1 MDEPFLMQIV
11 ETGKVSHMA
20 YGTAVRSVAM
30 TRGNRQ
36 GNNAFLQDQF
46 MPGIYTHMFN
56 YPELLQRLML
66 ANALTV
72 EFFKALEKLRP
83 MGFKQGL
90 AYQVHSI
97 IRMGNYKLAEY
108 IVKDIAKQPNYGY
121 NDLHANV
128 LGKLAKGAKLPEFKS
143 VNIGKKAT
151 SCLAITPLHFACIN
165 PNVEVLAQL
174 LAVNS
179 DVNITD
185 QQMMKPIH
193 YAAACES
200 VEPLKLLLSKGANI
214 QDVDNT
220 KTTCLHM
227 AIKAGRAKNAQFIL

>member
-1 MDEPFLMQIV
+1 
-11 ETGKVSHMA
+11 
-20 YGTAVRSVAM
+20 
-30 TRGNRQ
+30 
-36 GNNAFLQDQF
+36 
-46 MPGIYTHMFN
+46 
-56 YPELLQRLML
+56 
-66 ANALTV
+66 
-72 EFFKALEKLRP
+72 
-83 MGFKQGL
+83 
-90 AYQVHSI
+90 
-97 IRMGNYKLAEY
+97 
-108 IVKDIAKQPNYGY
+108 
-121 NDLHANV
+121 

-214 QDVDNT
+214 QDIDNT